1 MKTTLVIFIS
11 AVLFCSA
18 CQQRQRAEL
27 HALYMANRALETQI
41 NALSGQQQGF
51 LDDCNMII
59 RTSLNRKAKR
69 AELKLWQHLIIETDL
84 QLRSIEKIKAQCFK
98 RVGANNAYFAT
109 LFVAQG
115 QKQIDVT
122 PWANKI
128 QQIKAYA
135 DSLYQANAQIV
146 KVSPNQGI
154 LSEVTSKKLPW
165 TLFYSELNQWKL
177 ALLKATEKVIA
188 HHTQD
193 LDIATYKCNSLG
205 VFLEILPE
213 SQTVLE
219 GQEYVATMQ
228 LLDLEVNKLNPR
240 MKVNG
245 EDIPVY
251 EGQGIVRFRPTKP
264 GPHEWTGAMTFKN
277 RGRDTTFT
285 VKKKYWVLSH

>member
-1 MKTTLVIFIS
+1 MKTTLVIII

-41 NALSGQQQGF
+41 NALSSQQQGF

-59 RTSLNRKAKR
+59 RTSWNRKAKR

-84 QLRSIEKIKAQCFK
+84 QLRAIEKIKAQCFK

-154 LSEVTSKKLPW
+154 LSEVTNKQLPW

-285 VKKKYWVLSH
+285 VKKKYWVLPH